1 MVKHEVPTGYEELY
15 KGVRT
20 KIGRKLLDATVAY
33 HRQPDFGWDIWRDL
47 EYQRVF
53 REWTSL
59 AITPFSTSRD
69 ADALTRSNFRV
80 IKRKLE
86 EIAPYHVDTQ
96 MSRHWAVG
104 WTENIMV
111 DPGHTQLAMAV
122 MKWVETL
129 EECRIIDEDDLAVL
143 EREDYMEHLRS
154 EVRSE
159 IVEEV
164 QDYLATVY
172 GVHGLDEL
180 SYELLEETSARVEA
194 SRKHPWFADEEH
206 PEDPCDVCGLVRDA
220 SVHHVP
226 EPPIPGQ
233 ETLPGV

>member
-1 MVKHEVPTGYEELY
+1 M
-15 KGVRT
+15 
-20 KIGRKLLDATVAY
+20 
-33 HRQPDFGWDIWRDL
+33 
-47 EYQRVF
+47 
-53 REWTSL
+53 
-59 AITPFSTSRD
+59 
-69 ADALTRSNFRV
+69 
-80 IKRKLE
+80 
-86 EIAPYHVDTQ
+86 
-96 MSRHWAVG
+96 
-104 WTENIMV
+104 
-111 DPGHTQLAMAV
+111 
-122 MKWVETL
+122 
-129 EECRIIDEDDLAVL
+129 L

>member
-1 MVKHEVPTGYEELY
+1 MVKHEVPAGYEELY

-20 KIGRKLLDATVAY
+20 RIGRKLLDATVA
-33 HRQPDFGWDIWRDL
+33 HHCQPDFGWSIWRDL
-47 EYQRVF
+47 EYQRDF
-53 REWTSL
+53 EGWKSL

-80 IKRKLE
+80 IKRRLE

-96 MSRHWAVG
+96 VSRHWAVG

-111 DPGHTQLAMAV
+111 DPGHTKLAQAV
-122 MKWVETL
+122 MKW
-129 EECRIIDEDDLAVL
+129 IDALAEYGIADEGDLAAL
-143 EREDYMEHLRS
+143 ERDDYMEHLRF

-159 IVEEV
+159 IVDEV
-164 QDYLATVY
+164 QGYLATVHD
-172 GVHGLDEL
+172 VHGLDEL
-180 SYELLEETSARVEA
+180 SYELLEEASAHVEA
-194 SRKHPWFADEEH
+194 SRKHPWFADEES
-206 PEDPCDVCGLVRDA
+206 PEDPCDVCGLSRDA

-226 EPPIPGQ
+226 ESPIPGQ

>member
-1 MVKHEVPTGYEELY
+1 MVTHEVPAGYEELY

-47 EYQRVF
+47 EYQRGF
-53 REWTSL
+53 EEWTSL

-86 EIAPYHVDTQ
+86 EIAPCHVDTQ
-96 MSRHWAVG
+96 VSRHWAVG

-111 DPGHTQLAMAV
+111 DPGHTQLALAV
-122 MKWVETL
+122 MKWVEAL
-129 EECRIIDEDDLAVL
+129 EEHGIADEGDLAAL

-154 EVRSE
+154 EVRPE
-159 IVEEV
+159 IIEEV
-164 QDYLATVY
+164 QEYLATVY
-172 GVHGLDEL
+172 DVRGLDEL
-180 SYELLEETSARVEA
+180 SYELLEEASERVEA
-194 SRKHPWFADEEH
+194 SRKHPWLADEEY
-206 PEDPCDVCGLVRDA
+206 PENPCDICGLGRDA
-220 SVHHVP
+220 SVHHDP